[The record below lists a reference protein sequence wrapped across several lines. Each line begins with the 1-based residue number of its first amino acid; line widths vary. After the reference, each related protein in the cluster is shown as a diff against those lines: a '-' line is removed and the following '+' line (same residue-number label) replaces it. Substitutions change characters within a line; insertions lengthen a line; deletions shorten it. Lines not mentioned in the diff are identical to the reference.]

1 MKSSTLTDYTQLY
14 NSILS
19 SLTKDKIDQDLLISA
34 AKKITDSIWD
44 LSLVL
49 DSKEKNLVNTRS
61 TIIELINNL

>member
-1 MKSSTLTDYTQLY
+1 MKSSILTDYTQLY

-19 SLTKDKIDQDLLISA
+19 SLTKDKIDQDLLINA

-61 TIIELINNL
+61 TVIELINNL

>member
-1 MKSSTLTDYTQLY
+1 MKSNVLTDYTQLY

-19 SLTKDKIDQDLLISA
+19 SLTKDKIDQDILISA

-61 TIIELINNL
+61 TVIELINNL